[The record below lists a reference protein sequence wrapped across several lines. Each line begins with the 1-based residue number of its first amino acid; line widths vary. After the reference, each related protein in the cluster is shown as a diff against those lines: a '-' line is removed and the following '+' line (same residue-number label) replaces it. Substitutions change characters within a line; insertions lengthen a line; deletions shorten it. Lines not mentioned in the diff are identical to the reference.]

1 MTSAGT
7 TRKDNAAQQALC
19 KCVAAIHSSATM
31 TPVIIYNAFGP
42 LCVKKSIAT
51 PNQWEKILCGGGFKI
66 GIVKRYLYRETK

>member
-42 LCVKKSIAT
+42 LCVKKASLRQTNGRKACVVVALKS
-51 PNQWEKILCGGGFKI
+51 EL
-66 GIVKRYLYRETK
+66 